1 MTGCPAADPVSC
13 FFAGFCTPIT
23 ASRHLRATNVPPMPE
38 PESFS
43 STHADAAAPDA
54 NAAALQRFA
63 TLTREALRECTCQQV
78 LLVAYQGGVPA
89 IDEQGQGLQRIM
101 ARPIALR
108 GLAHL
113 SFLLRFPTKDIT
125 KNLPQAEGL
134 ALIGQWLADGA
145 FRNAH
150 LFTATEE
157 VQLAISKK
165 GKASVRVGK
174 LEGAAGA
181 GRAPMSGPV
190 ASADAAVLAAPQVH
204 NRDKHRLLEL
214 SRPFLHELGVTDA
227 HGQLIPAMSRK
238 WKQIN
243 KFIEVFSSAVAR
255 SSLAERQALHVVD
268 FGSGKGYLTFAV
280 HDWLRNTM
288 GRDARVTG
296 VELRDDL
303 VQLCRRVIGKLQLP
317 GMDYE
322 QGDVRHYHPADLDV
336 VIALHACD
344 IATDHAIHLGIR
356 AGAEIILCSPCCH
369 KEVRPQLLSPHPLR
383 PILQHGIH
391 QAQEAEMLT
400 DGLRAMLL
408 DAAGYDTQVFEFIS
422 LEHTNKNKM
431 ILAVKRRQPKDN
443 AEVVSQIRD
452 IKAFYGLQRQ
462 CLEELLKADG
472 VLPA

>member
-1 MTGCPAADPVSC
+1 MPLTPTPDSVGNQAEAA
-13 FFAGFCTPIT
+13 F
-23 ASRHLRATNVPPMPE
+23 LRFVALLQ
-38 PESFS
+38 
-43 STHADAAAPDA
+43 AAMR
-54 NAAALQRFA
+54 QG
-63 TLTREALRECTCQQV
+63 TCQHL
-78 LLVAYQGGVPA
+78 LLVAYQGGLPA
-89 IDEQGQGLQRIM
+89 IEEQGQGLQRVM
-101 ARPIALR
+101 ARPIELR
-108 GLAHL
+108 GQPHL

-125 KNLPQAEGL
+125 KNLPTREGL
-134 ALIGQWLADGA
+134 TLLGEWLGAGA

-165 GKASVRVGK
+165 GKATVRVGK
-174 LEGAAGA
+174 LEGA
-181 GRAPMSGPV
+181 PV
-190 ASADAAVLAAPQVH
+190 AKQAMASGAAEGDGGKPSPTHSH
-204 NRDKHRLLEL
+204 NREKHRLLEL
-214 SRPFLHELGVTDA
+214 SRPFLRELGVTDA
-227 HGQLIPAMSRK
+227 HGHLIPAMSRK

-243 KFIEVFSSAVAR
+243 KFIEVFSSAVAK
-255 SSLAERQALHVVD
+255 SSLAEREALHVVD

-280 HDWLRNTM
+280 HDWLRHTL

-303 VQLCRRVIGKLQLP
+303 VQLCQRVIGKLKLQ
-317 GMDYE
+317 GMAYE
-322 QGDVRHYHPADLDV
+322 QGDVRDHHPSDVDV

-356 AGAEIILCSPCCH
+356 AGAQVILCSPCCH

-431 ILAVKRRQPKDN
+431 ILAVKRSQPRDN
-443 AEVVSQIRD
+443 AEVVGQIRD

-472 VLPA
+472 LLPA